1 MVEARMGLDVGS
13 TRVHGVE
20 IGVALMES
28 VSDSW
33 CLQVALDVGS
43 EIKAGLVHE
52 HRRHGEKWRRRHLCL
67 PACYGL
73 VIIAAVALVT
83 VICIQFLEVATV
95 VESSLS
101 SQLPGN
107 PSRGVV
113 INEPFIED
121 IVAFHRDVLFLVRFP
136 EEAPIPSKERL
147 ACQYGGNQQF
157 VGKALR
163 VEFENG
169 RAAISCQ
176 APPKEFQWGV
186 NSTVI
191 RVDKARK
198 IIQKGMLTPS
208 YQKPLKWTLT
218 EIVYDVLDLTHTDI
232 TVFAKGIRNVPEVQ
246 EVASAESL
254 KDFYCV
260 FGGFYET
267 PVIAAAQEVFRCKHP
282 PASIASYV
290 SGKKISLKVKGRI
303 IPSLAFYHASKSS
316 QMPAAATGDPLPSSS
331 TQLEKQYKICSC
343 TMIQNG
349 AKFLREWVLY
359 HSHLGVEKFFLYDNN
374 SDDELEEVVA
384 TLSSFN
390 VTRQAWPWVKTQ
402 EAGFSHCA
410 LQAQSQCTWMLY
422 TDIDEFLFPGYKRS
436 SPSILEMLI
445 DETLKKTAENA
456 TLGQIQMPCLTF
468 GPTGLTD
475 SPAQGVTQGYTCRLK
490 QPERHKS
497 MVLLDSIP
505 SSLQNAIHHF
515 TLKPAFQTVV
525 STQAVV
531 NHYKYQ
537 AWAEFQSKFRGRAA
551 TYVVDWTEDR
561 QLTSKDR
568 APNLGNKAVKPA
580 DWETQFCEVQDYG
593 LRDYTRELFA
603 SDANG
608 TYMAWQARDDI

>member
-1 MVEARMGLDVGS
+1 MVEKKRK
-13 TRVHGVE
+13 
-20 IGVALMES
+20 
-28 VSDSW
+28 
-33 CLQVALDVGS
+33 Q
-43 EIKAGLVHE
+43 
-52 HRRHGEKWRRRHLCL
+52 RRRRRRRIEQE
-67 PACYGL
+67 GKKNKGGEGRS
-73 VIIAAVALVT
+73 AVALVT
-83 VICIQFLEVATV
+83 VIGIQFLEGEKMPTALQSLWLVSVCPASPTHYFNCASSDSKYTVEVAVATV
-95 VESSLS
+95 MENSLS

-107 PSRGVV
+107 ARRGVV

-121 IVAFHRDVLFLVRFP
+121 IVAFHREVLFLVRFP

-147 ACQYGGNQQF
+147 ACQYGGYQQF
-157 VGKALR
+157 VAKALR

-186 NSTVI
+186 KSAVI
-191 RVDKARK
+191 TVDKARK

-218 EIVYDVLDLTHTDI
+218 GIVYDVLDLTHTDI

-246 EVASAESL
+246 EVVSAESL
-254 KDFYCV
+254 KDFHCI

-282 PASIASYV
+282 PGSIASYV
-290 SGKKISLKVKGRI
+290 SGKKISLKVRGQI
-303 IPSLAFYHASKSS
+303 IPSLAFYHAPKSS
-316 QMPAAATGDPLPSSS
+316 QMPAAATAAAKQPLPSSS

-497 MVLLDSIP
+497 MVLLDSIT

-525 STQAVV
+525 STQAVI

-537 AWAEFQSKFRGRAA
+537 AWAEFQFKFHGRAA

-580 DWETQFCEVQDYG
+580 DWETQFCEVLDYG

-603 SDANG
+603 SDPNG